1 MKHPDDRKTVVLV
14 VDDAID
20 SIRMIND
27 ALEEAGMT
35 VTSYQDFSLTEPAEG
50 LDTRLLSAIIDLDT
64 GEVSPFTRLGNGQIE
79 LVIDA
84 V

>member
-27 ALEEAGMT
+27 ALEEAGLKCTT
-35 VTSYQDFSLTEPAEG
+35 VGCDHRALTARKMKTHLKIG
-50 LDTRLLSAIIDLDT
+50 I
-64 GEVSPFTRLGNGQIE
+64 
-79 LVIDA
+79 
-84 V
+84 